1 MAGEHSDDPRADG
14 PRAHADPS
22 DREPPISE
30 RRAALAASDTRRRR
44 RSRTRRADP
53 ARARRYAER
62 RISSRESDRPRTSY
76 SESLLESLWNRTPEP
91 DYEIAASKK
100 VPRTTGSRMMFGAVA
115 VVLGLTFT
123 VAVVQLTRTEDGER
137 GTGEFLVEQIESRQQ
152 ANEQLASDIEERTAA
167 LASAQRSALTEEQS
181 RELDELARTAGA
193 EELTG
198 PGTIITLRDQDR
210 AEAEDDP
217 RRTTAA
223 ENRVQDID
231 LQTVV
236 NGLYATGA
244 QGVAIN
250 GHRLTSASAI
260 RSAGSAIL
268 VNFDPLEP
276 PYEVVAIGDEEL
288 GDRFLAAP
296 AADYLTTIRTEYGIG
311 SQIAREERTLPAAE
325 VAAPRFAVPADPGP
339 EAIL

>member
-1 MAGEHSDDPRADG
+1 MADEHSEDPRA
-14 PRAHADPS
+14 RAEGS

-30 RRAALAASDTRRRR
+30 RRAALAASDTRRSHSR
-44 RSRTRRADP
+44 RSDP
-53 ARARRYAER
+53 ARARRFAER
-62 RISSRESDRPRTSY
+62 RISSRESDRPRTSF

-137 GTGEFLVEQIESRQQ
+137 GTADFLAGQIESRQQ
-152 ANEQLASDIEERTAA
+152 DNERLASDIEERTAA

-181 RELDELARTAGA
+181 RELDALARTAGA

-217 RRTTAA
+217 RQTTAA

-231 LQTVV
+231 LQIVV
-236 NGLYATGA
+236 NGLNAVGA
-244 QGVAIN
+244 QGIAIN

-311 SQIAREERTLPAAE
+311 SQISREERTLPAAE
-325 VAAPRFAVPADPGP
+325 VSAPRFAERTDPGP

>member
-1 MAGEHSDDPRADG
+1 MADEHSEDPRA
-14 PRAHADPS
+14 RAEGC

-30 RRAALAASDTRRRR
+30 RRAALAASDTRRSHSR
-44 RSRTRRADP
+44 RSDP
-53 ARARRYAER
+53 ARARRFAER
-62 RISSRESDRPRTSY
+62 RISSRESDRPRTSF

-137 GTGEFLVEQIESRQQ
+137 GTADFLAGQIESRQQ
-152 ANEQLASDIEERTAA
+152 DNERLASDIEERTAA

-181 RELDELARTAGA
+181 RELDALARTAGA

-217 RRTTAA
+217 RQTTAA

-231 LQTVV
+231 LQIVV
-236 NGLYATGA
+236 NGLNAVGA
-244 QGVAIN
+244 QGIAIN

-311 SQIAREERTLPAAE
+311 SQISREERTLPAAE
-325 VAAPRFAVPADPGP
+325 ISAPRFAERTDPGP

>member
-1 MAGEHSDDPRADG
+1 MADEHSEDPRA
-14 PRAHADPS
+14 RAEGC

-30 RRAALAASDTRRRR
+30 RRAALAASDTRRSHSR
-44 RSRTRRADP
+44 RSDP
-53 ARARRYAER
+53 ARARRFAER
-62 RISSRESDRPRTSY
+62 RISSRESDRPRTSF

-137 GTGEFLVEQIESRQQ
+137 GTADFLAGQIESRQQ
-152 ANEQLASDIEERTAA
+152 DNERLASDIEERTAA

-181 RELDELARTAGA
+181 RELDALARTAGA

-217 RRTTAA
+217 RQTTAA

-231 LQTVV
+231 LQIVV
-236 NGLYATGA
+236 NGLNAVGA
-244 QGVAIN
+244 QGIAIN

-311 SQIAREERTLPAAE
+311 SQISREERTLPAAE
-325 VAAPRFAVPADPGP
+325 VSAPRFAERTDPGP

>member
-1 MAGEHSDDPRADG
+1 MADEHSEDPRA
-14 PRAHADPS
+14 RAEGC

-30 RRAALAASDTRRRR
+30 RRAALAASDTRRSHSR
-44 RSRTRRADP
+44 RSDP
-53 ARARRYAER
+53 ARARRFAER
-62 RISSRESDRPRTSY
+62 RISSRESDRPRTSF

-137 GTGEFLVEQIESRQQ
+137 GTADFLAGQIESRQQ
-152 ANEQLASDIEERTAA
+152 DNERLASDIEERTAA

-181 RELDELARTAGA
+181 RELDALARTAGA

-217 RRTTAA
+217 RQTTAA

-231 LQTVV
+231 LQIVV
-236 NGLYATGA
+236 NGLNAVGA
-244 QGVAIN
+244 QGIAIN

-276 PYEVVAIGDEEL
+276 PYEVVAIGDEKL

-311 SQIAREERTLPAAE
+311 SQISREERTLPAAE
-325 VAAPRFAVPADPGP
+325 VSAPRFAERTDPGP